1 MRVIAESGPAVHRR
15 AVVFCLNPAWLP
27 FGAFAA
33 RQIALLPGSRSFDIC
48 IASTEQ
54 LDLPEGLKDL
64 GLRVL
69 QIEIGAMLSQQDT
82 ATRHGDAGYLRLAM
96 PDLLKADYD
105 RILYLDSDIFVH
117 GGDFNKLFEVDLG
130 GLCLGAV
137 RVVTQWGSPER
148 QRHEFAALDLAPAPY
163 FNSGV
168 LLIDVPAYIAAEV
181 TRKALDLGAEK
192 GHLFRSHDQ
201 SLLNVCLYRAWAEL
215 SPVWNWQWY
224 VKAPF
229 FAELAGQNIVHMIG
243 PVKPWHDPG
252 RACISLLYRK
262 AYDSFLAA
270 YFPDVQRVPQYAPDR
285 MRKGWWWFLV
295 GLRHV
300 LRRRRFLRYLD
311 RFPTETTVHL
321 P

>member
-1 MRVIAESGPAVHRR
+1 MQIIAESCTARHRL

-33 RQIALLPGSRSFDIC
+33 RQIALLPGPRNFDIC
-48 IASTEQ
+48 IASTEH
-54 LDLPEGLKDL
+54 LTLPDGLKDL
-64 GLRVL
+64 GFRVL
-69 QIEIGAMLSQQDT
+69 QIDVGSMLSEQDT
-82 ATRHGDAGYLRLAM
+82 ATRHGDAAYLRLAI
-96 PDLLKADYD
+96 PDLIKDDYD
-105 RILYLDSDIFVH
+105 RVLYLDSDIFVH
-117 GGDFNKLFEVDLG
+117 GGDLNKLLEVDLG

-137 RVVTQWGSPER
+137 RVVTQWGSPDR
-148 QRHEFAALDLAPAPY
+148 QRREFSALGLPPAPY

-168 LLIDVPAYIAAEV
+168 LLIDVAAYRTAEI
-181 TRKALDLGAEK
+181 TRKALDLGAQK
-192 GHLFRSHDQ
+192 GHLLFSHDQ

-229 FAELAGQNIVHMIG
+229 FEALAAPNIVHMIG
-243 PVKPWHDPG
+243 PVKPWHVPG
-252 RACISLLYRK
+252 RACMSVVYRK

-270 YFPDVQRVPQYAPDR
+270 YFPDVQRVPQRAPER

-300 LRRRRFLRYLD
+300 LRRRSLLRYLD
-311 RFPTETTVHL
+311 RFPTETSVHL

>member
-1 MRVIAESGPAVHRR
+1 MRVVRESRSADHRC
-15 AVVFCLNPAWLP
+15 AVVFCLDPAWLP

-33 RQIALLPGSRSFDIC
+33 RQIALLPGPRSFDIC
-48 IASTEQ
+48 IASTEP
-54 LDLPEGLKDL
+54 LSLPEGLKDL
-64 GLRVL
+64 GFRVL
-69 QIEIGAMLSQQDT
+69 EVDIGTMLSRQNT
-82 ATRHGDAGYLRLAM
+82 ATRHGHAGYLRLAM
-96 PDLLKADYD
+96 PELLKDDYD

-117 GGDFNKLFEVDLG
+117 GGDLNELFRVDLG
-130 GLCLGAV
+130 GLSVGAV
-137 RVVTQWGSPER
+137 RVVTQWKSPER
-148 QRHEFAALDLAPAPY
+148 QRHEFAALDLSPAPY

-168 LLIDVPAYIAAEV
+168 LLIDVSAYRTAEI
-181 TRKALDLGAEK
+181 TRKALTLGAEK
-192 GHLFRSHDQ
+192 AHLFRSHDQ

-229 FAELAGQNIVHMIG
+229 FEALAGPNIVHMIG
-243 PVKPWHDPG
+243 PKKPWHDPG
-252 RACISLLYRK
+252 RACMSHVYRK

-270 YFPDVQRVPQYAPDR
+270 YFPGVPRAPQHAAER

-295 GLRHV
+295 GLRHL
-300 LRRRRFLRYLD
+300 LRRRRLIQYLD